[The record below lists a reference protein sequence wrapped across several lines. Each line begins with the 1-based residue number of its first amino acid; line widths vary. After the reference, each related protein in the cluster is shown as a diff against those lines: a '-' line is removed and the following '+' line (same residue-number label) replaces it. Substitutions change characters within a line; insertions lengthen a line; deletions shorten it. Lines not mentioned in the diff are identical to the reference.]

1 MKEIV
6 CLIWSPSTS
15 LRQVTSLRQYWLWI
29 QTEHFGRHITVFTE
43 NDSTTAM
50 DIETNGDADSDK
62 EDISAPVKRR
72 RKMVLSDDEDDE
84 D

>member
-1 MKEIV
+1 MKEMV
-6 CLIWSPSTS
+6 CLIWSPTTS
-15 LRQVTSLRQYWLWI
+15 LRQVTSLRQYWLLI

-50 DIETNGDADSDK
+50 DIETNGDSDK